1 MSPCGNIDAQIIAED
16 GPHYLLLQWTG
27 HNIDR
32 IKALKNYFF
41 SDKSMA
47 ITNTIFASTTVSI
60 TELRRNPGAVI
71 EEAGGMPVAIL
82 NHNRPAAYLVPAEAF
97 EAMLEKLEDVDL
109 AELVR
114 QRRGGKTVKVSLDDL

>member
-1 MSPCGNIDAQIIAED
+1 
-16 GPHYLLLQWTG
+16 
-27 HNIDR
+27 
-32 IKALKNYFF
+32 
-41 SDKSMA
+41 
-47 ITNTIFASTTVSI
+47 
-60 TELRRNPGAVI
+60 VI

>member
-1 MSPCGNIDAQIIAED
+1 
-16 GPHYLLLQWTG
+16 
-27 HNIDR
+27 
-32 IKALKNYFF
+32 
-41 SDKSMA
+41 
-47 ITNTIFASTTVSI
+47 
-60 TELRRNPGAVI
+60 VI

-97 EAMLEKLEDVDL
+97 EAMLEKLEDLDL